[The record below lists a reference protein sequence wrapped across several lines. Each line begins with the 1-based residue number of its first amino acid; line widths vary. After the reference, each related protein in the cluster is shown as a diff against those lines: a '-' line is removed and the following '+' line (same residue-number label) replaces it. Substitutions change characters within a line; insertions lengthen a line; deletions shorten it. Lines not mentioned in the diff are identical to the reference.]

1 MFQLV
6 RRRRR
11 GGSGADGSDTAYSR
25 WRKILPVL
33 PSKSLPGEAA
43 KECEVNADDKD
54 SVTAVS
60 NGDLKN
66 DCNRTGKWQAFA
78 ASQLWSCVCF
88 HCLYDSRLD
97 PSSILK
103 AVHIQSFPGS

>member
-11 GGSGADGSDTAYSR
+11 GGSGADGSETAYSR
-25 WRKILPVL
+25 WRKILPVM
-33 PSKSLPGEAA
+33 PSKSLPGEPT

-66 DCNRTGKWQAFA
+66 DCNRTGKWKEVA
-78 ASQLWSCVCF
+78 AC
-88 HCLYDSRLD
+88 
-97 PSSILK
+97 
-103 AVHIQSFPGS
+103 

>member
-11 GGSGADGSDTAYSR
+11 GGSGADGSETAYSR
-25 WRKILPVL
+25 WRKILPVM
-33 PSKSLPGEAA
+33 PSKSLPGEPT

-66 DCNRTGKWQAFA
+66 DCNRTGKWKEVA
-78 ASQLWSCVCF
+78 ACRSWSCTCF
-88 HCLYDSRLD
+88 HCLYDSRLV

-103 AVHIQSFPGS
+103 AVNIGSFPGS